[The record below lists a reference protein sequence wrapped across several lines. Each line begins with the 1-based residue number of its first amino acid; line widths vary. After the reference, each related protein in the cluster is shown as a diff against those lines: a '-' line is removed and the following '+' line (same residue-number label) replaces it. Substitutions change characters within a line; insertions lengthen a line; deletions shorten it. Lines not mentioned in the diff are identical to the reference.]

1 MRAEQ
6 LRSTL
11 AGEQARSIRLAQE
24 LRGAGLHVDLYP
36 EPDKLGKQFKYAAAR
51 GVLFVVV
58 MGDEERERGEVA
70 IKNMRTGEQQSVKR
84 DAVAAQL
91 QKSH

>member
-1 MRAEQ
+1 
-6 LRSTL
+6 
-11 AGEQARSIRLAQE
+11 
-24 LRGAGLHVDLYP
+24 VDLYP
-36 EPDKLGKQFKYAAAR
+36 EADKLGKQFKYAAAR

-91 QKSH
+91 QESH